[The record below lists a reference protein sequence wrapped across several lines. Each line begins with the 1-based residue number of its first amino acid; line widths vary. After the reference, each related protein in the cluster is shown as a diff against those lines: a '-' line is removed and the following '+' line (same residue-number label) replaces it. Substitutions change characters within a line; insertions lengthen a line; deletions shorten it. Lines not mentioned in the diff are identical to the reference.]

1 MRMGRRCWRMETNW
15 YFLRRIYVTF
25 CNFQRGWRGVDIRH
39 FSVLARLTLAS
50 HANLLYYI
58 NDAHGKHPVLSY
70 FLAEHFFLLAF
81 SMLVYNML
89 TTLKPFVSFKD
100 NLKTHMRQSL
110 SMRKKIIFPH
120 VALNVIMKSEGNYF
134 FRGQILDFLGKGSS
148 VAVAGNPLEKM
159 SQISCNS
166 FSLLC

>member
-1 MRMGRRCWRMETNW
+1 
-15 YFLRRIYVTF
+15 
-25 CNFQRGWRGVDIRH
+25 
-39 FSVLARLTLAS
+39 
-50 HANLLYYI
+50 
-58 NDAHGKHPVLSY
+58 
-70 FLAEHFFLLAF
+70 
-81 SMLVYNML
+81 ML

-134 FRGQILDFLGKGSS
+134 FRGQILDFPGKGSS